1 MFLFW
6 TGYTPLHHCL
16 TMYGTAETLAM
27 ARLLLER
34 GADPNART
42 RFGNVP
48 LWEAVTHQKIDFI
61 NLLLEFEV
69 I

>member
-16 TMYGTAETLAM
+16 TMYGTAETMAM

-42 RFGNVP
+42 GSFKQLKKLAILG
-48 LWEAVTHQKIDFI
+48 LI
-61 NLLLEFEV
+61 
-69 I
+69 